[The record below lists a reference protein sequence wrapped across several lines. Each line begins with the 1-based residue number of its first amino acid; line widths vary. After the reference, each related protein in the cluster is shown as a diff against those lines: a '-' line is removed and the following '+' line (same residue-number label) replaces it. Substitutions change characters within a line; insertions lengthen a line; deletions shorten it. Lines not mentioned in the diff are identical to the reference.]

1 MGNSGSGT
9 VGPVVSVRLS
19 ADVVERLDRL
29 VERTGR
35 SRGHYLREAITE
47 MLPVLEERYWAHE
60 VERAE
65 RAQEEVFTDLLA
77 QLNDQQKPELSG
89 QGREPDAEEVDL
101 EELARRIWER
111 GDWKQP

>member
-9 VGPVVSVRLS
+9 VGPVVSVRLP
-19 ADVVERLDRL
+19 ADVVGRLDRL

-35 SRGHYLREAITE
+35 SRGHYLREAIAE

-65 RAQEEVFTDLLA
+65 RAQDEVFTDLLA
-77 QLNDQQKPELSG
+77 QLNDQQKPEPHG
-89 QGREPDAEEVDL
+89 QGQESSSEGADL
-101 EELARRIWER
+101 EEIARRIWER
-111 GDWKQP
+111 GDWKLP